1 MSAIQMNSPSP
12 VNSCSRSLNVAAT
25 TMFLLFK
32 ISYKC
37 RELSTFLAKDLLK
50 VSSTFTKYMN
60 PPGGGGTQQMFIRG
74 GSAPRSNPLPFYIP
88 FFTKKV
94 PLSYTFYWQMV
105 PLLHTLL
112 RLLYPFSDNSTSSV
126 NPFGPFYRPEW
137 QISLPFYILQL
148 VKSVLCHIPEA
159 WKRYQI
165 ATSESLKKNLITLR
179 FSWWFFQAIW
189 WPRPRCLENP

>member
-25 TMFLLFK
+25 TMFPLFK

-60 PPGGGGTQQMFIRG
+60 PPRGGTQQMFIRG
-74 GSAPRSNPLPFYIP
+74 GSAPRSNPLPFHIP

-112 RLLYPFSDNSTSSV
+112 RLLYPFSDNSHLLTLLQT
-126 NPFGPFYRPEW
+126 FYRPEW

-165 ATSESLKKNLITLR
+165 ESLKKNLLTLR
-179 FSWWFFQAIW
+179 FSWWFFRAIW